1 MQTSASPVPF
11 SLPPSPGSLLTQRP
25 ALLAAL
31 APHAAIFAR
40 MSPQQKGDVLRACK
54 KTGDFCLMCGDGTN
68 DVAALKQA
76 HCGGRAVPRLSSGV
90 SILSNVALEEKLAA
104 EEAKIA
110 ANSAME
116 EETSPVMKVR
126 KSGEFQSDD
135 GAFGGWSPPAAAAT
149 RGRKSGFF
157 GQ

>member
-1 MQTSASPVPF
+1 
-11 SLPPSPGSLLTQRP
+11 
-25 ALLAAL
+25 
-31 APHAAIFAR
+31 
-40 MSPQQKGDVLRACK
+40 
-54 KTGDFCLMCGDGTN
+54 MCGDGTN

-149 RGRKSGFF
+149 RGRKGGFF

>member
-1 MQTSASPVPF
+1 MQTSASPVPL
-11 SLPPSPGSLLTQRP
+11 SLSPSPGSLLTQRP

-110 ANSAME
+110 ANSAVE

-135 GAFGGWSPPAAAAT
+135 GTFGGWSPPAAAAT